1 MIKSKKIRAIFAAG
15 IFFVLVAGATG
26 GYLVSKNVSG
36 AQNTSETSDNNDTS
50 ENKEYS
56 IAEYEDDDY
65 DASWDINSSTVIN
78 LSDSSTTVKG
88 SGATFSDNVL
98 TITSAGTY
106 VISGKLSDGQIVVN
120 CTDKAN
126 VHIVLNNADITSS
139 DSAAILVLEAKKKV
153 VVTLAENTTNTVTDN
168 TRTTDTSKYKAVIYS
183 KDDIVFNGTG
193 TLVVN
198 ANYYHGIKGND
209 DLKIISGTYVITSKQ
224 DGINCND
231 STLIKDGNIT
241 INAGDDGIHSD
252 YALVIDGGNINI
264 KQSYEGLES
273 LYIIINDGNIDVTS
287 SDDGLNATNG
297 SSQNNMMGGNGGFG
311 GQRPDN
317 SSNSNSQN
325 NGMQLPDNSS
335 MQPGNN
341 SMQMPDNSNMQS
353 GGSNMQPGNNGMQI
367 PDNSNGNAQFNN
379 MQQETSS
386 SDSDSKYAN
395 YTPVIT
401 INGGTVSVNAS
412 GDGIDSNG
420 NIVINGGTVIVNG
433 PTSDGDSAIDFDG
446 TCEINGGT
454 VMAFGSSGMLE
465 TPSSATNG
473 CVVITTFSG
482 NNIGQEYTLKDE
494 SGNVLLSYTPV
505 KNYSAAIVYS
515 TSIKQ
520 GSTYTVSSGSSTQS
534 ISVNSSIAST
544 YSGMGGMRGGNT
556 NGGNMNGGNA
566 NDGNMNGGNANG
578 GSMNG
583 GNSSGGRR
591 N

>member
-1 MIKSKKIRAIFAAG
+1 MIKSKKIRAIFVAG
-15 IFFVLVAGATG
+15 IFLILVAGAAG

-36 AQNTSETSDNNDTS
+36 AQNTSETSDNSDTA

-65 DASWDINSSTVIN
+65 DTSWDINSSTVIN
-78 LSDSSTTVKG
+78 LSDSSTSVKG
-88 SGATFSDNVL
+88 SGAAFSDNVL
-98 TITSAGTY
+98 TITAAGTY

-168 TRTTDTSKYKAVIYS
+168 TRTTDTSKYKSVIYS

-198 ANYYHGIKGND
+198 ANYYNGIKGND

-264 KQSYEGLES
+264 RQSYEGLES
-273 LYIIINDGNIDVTS
+273 LYIIINGGNIDVTS

-341 SMQMPDNSNMQS
+341 GMQMPDNSNMQS
-353 GGSNMQPGNNGMQI
+353 GGSNMHPGNNSMHPGNDNNMQM
-367 PDNSNGNAQFNN
+367 PDNSNGNVQFNN

-386 SDSDSKYAN
+386 TSSSDNDSKYAN

-433 PTSDGDSAIDFDG
+433 PTSDGDSAMDFDG
-446 TCEINGGT
+446 TFEINGGT

-465 TPSSATNG
+465 TPSSAANG

-482 NNIGQEYTLKDE
+482 NNSGQEYTLKDE
-494 SGNVLLSYTPV
+494 RGNILLSYTPI

-556 NGGNMNGGNA
+556 NGG
-566 NDGNMNGGNANG
+566 
-578 GSMNG
+578 
-583 GNSSGGRR
+583 RR

>member
-15 IFFVLVAGATG
+15 IFFVLVAGVTG

-297 SSQNNMMGGNGGFG
+297 SSQNNMMGGNEGFG

-317 SSNSNSQN
+317 SSNSNLQN

-335 MQPGNN
+335 
-341 SMQMPDNSNMQS
+341 
-353 GGSNMQPGNNGMQI
+353 MQPGNNGMQI

-482 NNIGQEYTLKDE
+482 NNSGQEYTLKDE

-556 NGGNMNGGNA
+556 NGGNMNGGNT

>member
-15 IFFVLVAGATG
+15 IFFILIAGTAG

-36 AQNTSETSDNNDTS
+36 AQNTSETSDNNSTS
-50 ENKEYS
+50 DETEYS
-56 IAEYEDDDY
+56 IAEYEENDY
-65 DASWDINSSTVIN
+65 DAGWDINSSTVIN

-88 SGATFSDNVL
+88 NGAAFSDNVL

-106 VISGKLSDGQIVVN
+106 VISGKLSDGQIVIN

-231 STLIKDGNIT
+231 STLIKDGYIT

-264 KQSYEGLES
+264 KESYEGLES
-273 LYIIINDGNIDVTS
+273 LYITINDGNIDVNS

-297 SSQNNMMGGNGGFG
+297 SSQNNMMGGSGMAG
-311 GQRPDN
+311 GQKTG
-317 SSNSNSQN
+317 N
-325 NGMQLPDNSS
+325 NGDTDMKPDG
-335 MQPGNN
+335 MRQQPGNN
-341 SMQMPDNSNMQS
+341 MQLPDNSNMQS
-353 GGSNMQPGNNGMQI
+353 GNGNNMQI
-367 PDNSNGNAQFNN
+367 PDNSGNVQFNN
-379 MQQETSS
+379 MQQNTTSS
-386 SDSDSKYAN
+386 GDDSKYAD

-401 INGGTVSVNAS
+401 INGGSVNVNAS

-420 NIVINGGTVIVNG
+420 NIIINGGTVIVSG
-433 PTSDGDSAIDFDG
+433 PTSDGNSAIDFDG
-446 TCEINGGT
+446 TCVINGGT

-465 TPSSATNG
+465 TPTSAANG

-482 NNIGQEYTLKDE
+482 NNAGQEYTLTDE
-494 SGNVLLSYTPV
+494 SGKVILSYIPA
-505 KNYSAAIVYS
+505 KNYGAAIVYS
-515 TSIKQ
+515 TDIKQ
-520 GSTYTVSSGSSTQS
+520 GSTYTAASGSSTQS
-534 ISVNSSIAST
+534 ISVNNSITST
-544 YSGMGGMRGGNT
+544 YSGMSGMKGGMK
-556 NGGNMNGGNA
+556 
-566 NDGNMNGGNANG
+566 
-578 GSMNG
+578 
-583 GNSSGGRR
+583 R

>member
-15 IFFVLVAGATG
+15 IFLILVAGAAG

-36 AQNTSETSDNNDTS
+36 AQNTSETSDNSDTA

-65 DASWDINSSTVIN
+65 DASWNINSSTVIN

-88 SGATFSDNVL
+88 SGAAFSDNVL
-98 TITSAGTY
+98 TITAAGTY

-198 ANYYHGIKGND
+198 ANYYNGIKGND

-264 KQSYEGLES
+264 RQSYEGLES
-273 LYIIINDGNIDVTS
+273 LYIIINGGNIDVTS

-341 SMQMPDNSNMQS
+341 GMQMPDNSN
-353 GGSNMQPGNNGMQI
+353 GNV
-367 PDNSNGNAQFNN
+367 QFNN

-386 SDSDSKYAN
+386 TLSSDNDSKYAN

-433 PTSDGDSAIDFDG
+433 PTSDGDSAMDFDG
-446 TCEINGGT
+446 TFEINGGT

-465 TPSSATNG
+465 TPSSAANG

-482 NNIGQEYTLKDE
+482 NNSGQEYTLKDE
-494 SGNVLLSYTPV
+494 SGNVLLSYTPI

-556 NGGNMNGGNA
+556 NGG
-566 NDGNMNGGNANG
+566 
-578 GSMNG
+578 
-583 GNSSGGRR
+583 RR

>member
-1 MIKSKKIRAIFAAG
+1 
-15 IFFVLVAGATG
+15 
-26 GYLVSKNVSG
+26 
-36 AQNTSETSDNNDTS
+36 
-50 ENKEYS
+50 
-56 IAEYEDDDY
+56 
-65 DASWDINSSTVIN
+65 
-78 LSDSSTTVKG
+78 
-88 SGATFSDNVL
+88 
-98 TITSAGTY
+98 
-106 VISGKLSDGQIVVN
+106 
-120 CTDKAN
+120 
-126 VHIVLNNADITSS
+126 
-139 DSAAILVLEAKKKV
+139 
-153 VVTLAENTTNTVTDN
+153 
-168 TRTTDTSKYKAVIYS
+168 
-183 KDDIVFNGTG
+183 
-193 TLVVN
+193 
-198 ANYYHGIKGND
+198 
-209 DLKIISGTYVITSKQ
+209 
-224 DGINCND
+224 
-231 STLIKDGNIT
+231 
-241 INAGDDGIHSD
+241 
-252 YALVIDGGNINI
+252 
-264 KQSYEGLES
+264 
-273 LYIIINDGNIDVTS
+273 
-287 SDDGLNATNG
+287 
-297 SSQNNMMGGNGGFG
+297 
-311 GQRPDN
+311 
-317 SSNSNSQN
+317 
-325 NGMQLPDNSS
+325 

-482 NNIGQEYTLKDE
+482 NNSGQEYTLKDE

-556 NGGNMNGGNA
+556 NGGNMNGGNT

>member
-15 IFFVLVAGATG
+15 IFLILVAGAAG

-36 AQNTSETSDNNDTS
+36 AQNTSETSDNSDTA

-56 IAEYEDDDY
+56 IAEYEEDDY

-78 LSDSSTTVKG
+78 LSDSSTSVKG
-88 SGATFSDNVL
+88 SGAAFSDNVL
-98 TITSAGTY
+98 TITAAGTY

-168 TRTTDTSKYKAVIYS
+168 TRTTDTSKYKSVIYS

-198 ANYYHGIKGND
+198 ANYYNGIKGND

-264 KQSYEGLES
+264 RQSYEGLES
-273 LYIIINDGNIDVTS
+273 LYIIINGGNIDVTS

-341 SMQMPDNSNMQS
+341 GMQMPDNSNMQS
-353 GGSNMQPGNNGMQI
+353 GGSNMQPGNDNNMQM
-367 PDNSNGNAQFNN
+367 PDNSNGNVQFNN

-386 SDSDSKYAN
+386 TSSSDNDSKYAN

-433 PTSDGDSAIDFDG
+433 PTSDGDSAMDFDG
-446 TCEINGGT
+446 TFEINGGT

-465 TPSSATNG
+465 TPSSAANG

-482 NNIGQEYTLKDE
+482 NNSGQEYTLKDE
-494 SGNVLLSYTPV
+494 SGNVLLSYTPI

-556 NGGNMNGGNA
+556 NGG
-566 NDGNMNGGNANG
+566 
-578 GSMNG
+578 
-583 GNSSGGRR
+583 RR